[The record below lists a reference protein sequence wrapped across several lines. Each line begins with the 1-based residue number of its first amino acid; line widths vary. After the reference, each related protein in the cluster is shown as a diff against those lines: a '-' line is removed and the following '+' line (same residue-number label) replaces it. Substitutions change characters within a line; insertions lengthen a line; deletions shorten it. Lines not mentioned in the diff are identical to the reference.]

1 MAYSAVKLFF
11 VHIQGK
17 NVPSVGAN
25 SLDVFISSLDEELE
39 IGTPTQLAK
48 FFTLQKCLRPKS
60 LFISCCILH
69 WCIIDLLYIVKA
81 YLGKNSVKSAP
92 CMKAN
97 STRRKKT
104 VSRT

>member
-1 MAYSAVKLFF
+1 M
-11 VHIQGK
+11 
-17 NVPSVGAN
+17 GAN

-39 IGTPTQLAK
+39 IGAATQFSK
-48 FFTLQKCLRPKS
+48 FFTLKKCLGPKS
-60 LFISCCILH
+60 VMSEFVVFILLVALFHFSLE
-69 WCIIDLLYIVKA
+69 A